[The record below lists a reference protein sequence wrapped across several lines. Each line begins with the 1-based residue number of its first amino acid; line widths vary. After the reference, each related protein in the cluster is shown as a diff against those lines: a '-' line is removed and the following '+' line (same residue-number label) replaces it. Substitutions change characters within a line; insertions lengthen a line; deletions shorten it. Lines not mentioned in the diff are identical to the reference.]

1 MTTWVGIVGHDVTA
15 TTLNK
20 ICQML
25 KGETVNKLAC
35 LLCVLLCFPMTT
47 SANDYPT
54 QARVEYVL
62 GCMNERGGQ
71 SYDTLY
77 GCVCSID
84 KIAEGLPYERY
95 VEAETFGVMVKT
107 PGERGGAFRDAPGA
121 RGLLKQ
127 FAKLKE
133 SAETSCFVKRVGA
146 TSKQ

>member
-1 MTTWVGIVGHDVTA
+1 M
-15 TTLNK
+15 
-20 ICQML
+20 
-25 KGETVNKLAC
+25 NKLTYLLSVLFC
-35 LLCVLLCFPMTT
+35 LPMML

-62 GCMNERGGQ
+62 GCMNGHGGQ

-84 KIAEGLPYERY
+84 KIAGELPYERY
-95 VEAETFGVMVKT
+95 VEAQTFGVMIKT

-121 RGLLKQ
+121 RGLVKQ

-133 SAETSCFVKRVGA
+133 SAESSCFVKRLGA
-146 TSKQ
+146 TTKQ